1 MLAGPALNPLDRTTD
16 PWGLAVTAE
25 RGRRQQRGWQGE
37 GMPPRRGGWGAS
49 DYEYVGRWVTGSAS
63 QGPPS
68 AEWMVPKRLFQLGL
82 VVGGTEFWQ
91 FRSVRRIWGEYRPS
105 TSPPPLPTVGHF
117 FHTPRP
123 PHLQGHVKAGKGG
136 QGGAPLP
143 SGLGGGGRPSLEG

>member
-82 VVGGTEFWQ
+82 VVGGTEFW
-91 FRSVRRIWGEYRPS
+91 
-105 TSPPPLPTVGHF
+105 
-117 FHTPRP
+117 
-123 PHLQGHVKAGKGG
+123 
-136 QGGAPLP
+136 
-143 SGLGGGGRPSLEG
+143 